1 MTKMYKKELPKK
13 EPMMKANLTEEELNK
28 YLKKKEKK
36 KILPKGIFETH
47 KKKD

>member
-1 MTKMYKKELPKK
+1 MTKMYLSKETK

-28 YLKKKEKK
+28 YLKKKDKK
-36 KILPKGIFETH
+36 KVLPKGIFETI

>member
-1 MTKMYKKELPKK
+1 MTKMYKKEELKK

-28 YLKKKEKK
+28 YLKKKDKK
-36 KILPKGIFETH
+36 KTLPKGIFETI